1 MAFLSIYLPQRAGGD
16 QLAVA
21 ARDVDVLQFGPLRQR
36 QQRRQRQSRRQQMV
50 AEFSPP
56 LVPHGTPFKASPEK
70 DNGGGIQISV
80 KKNSLPATLCS
91 SVYTTQLKV
100 VY

>member
-1 MAFLSIYLPQRAGGD
+1 MT
-16 QLAVA
+16 VA

-70 DNGGGIQISV
+70 YDGGEIQISV
-80 KKNSLPATLCS
+80 KKTAFLQPCVRQCTLLS
-91 SVYTTQLKV
+91 
-100 VY
+100 